1 MLPLQI
7 ETTSPDETEAVAAR
21 FAALLPEGALVAL
34 YGDLASGKTCF
45 VRGIASAF
53 SNAEEVSSPT
63 FTLINEY
70 AGARTLY
77 HLDLYRLTSADE
89 LADLGV
95 EDVFEG
101 NGVCLVEWAERAGSF
116 LPARR
121 VDIRF
126 AHAGADRRRIEMQ
139 DHGVLP
145 EGWQELLVNPL
156 DKRP

>member
-7 ETTSPDETEAVAAR
+7 ETTSPDETEALAAR
-21 FAALLPEGALVAL
+21 FAALLPQGALVAL

-45 VRGIASAF
+45 VRGIASAL
-53 SNAEEVSSPT
+53 SNADEVSSPT

-70 AGARTLY
+70 AGERKLY

-101 NGVCLVEWAERAGSF
+101 DGVCLVEWADRAGNA
-116 LPARR
+116 LPKRR

-139 DHGVLP
+139 DLGVLP
-145 EGWQELLVNPL
+145 AGWQDTLAA
-156 DKRP
+156 R